1 MYETESDKFSFY
13 TLLNLPL
20 PDYSF
25 YFVPLQV
32 TNFYFNLIQ
41 FRMKQKVITFT
52 HPTGDAE
59 NLDIEIQK
67 RIDANHKY
75 KVAQISTCYCP
86 VYDLKDGSL
95 KYPLLS
101 VTLLMEEV

>member
-1 MYETESDKFSFY
+1 
-13 TLLNLPL
+13 
-20 PDYSF
+20 
-25 YFVPLQV
+25 
-32 TNFYFNLIQ
+32 
-41 FRMKQKVITFT
+41 MKQKVITFT
-52 HPTGDAE
+52 HSCGNAD
-59 NLDIEIQK
+59 NLDVEIQK

-86 VYDLKDGSL
+86 IYDMKDGSL

>member
-1 MYETESDKFSFY
+1 MKQKVTNFHFIHY
-13 TLLNLPL
+13 LNLPL
-20 PDYSF
+20 PDCSF

>member
-1 MYETESDKFSFY
+1 
-13 TLLNLPL
+13 
-20 PDYSF
+20 
-25 YFVPLQV
+25 
-32 TNFYFNLIQ
+32 
-41 FRMKQKVITFT
+41 MKQKVITFT

-59 NLDIEIQK
+59 NLDFEIQK
-67 RIDANHKY
+67 RIDANPNY

-101 VTLLMEEV
+101 VTLLMESV

>member
-1 MYETESDKFSFY
+1 
-13 TLLNLPL
+13 
-20 PDYSF
+20 
-25 YFVPLQV
+25 
-32 TNFYFNLIQ
+32 
-41 FRMKQKVITFT
+41 MKQKVITFT

-67 RIDANHKY
+67 RIDANPKY

-86 VYDLKDGSL
+86 VYDLKDGSF

-101 VTLLMEEV
+101 VTLLLEEV

>member
-1 MYETESDKFSFY
+1 M
-13 TLLNLPL
+13 
-20 PDYSF
+20 
-25 YFVPLQV
+25 

-67 RIDANHKY
+67 RIDANPKY

-86 VYDLKDGSL
+86 IYDLKDGSL

-101 VTLLMEEV
+101 VTLLMDKV

>member
-1 MYETESDKFSFY
+1 
-13 TLLNLPL
+13 
-20 PDYSF
+20 
-25 YFVPLQV
+25 
-32 TNFYFNLIQ
+32 
-41 FRMKQKVITFT
+41 MKQKVITFT

-67 RIDANHKY
+67 RIDANPKY

-101 VTLLMEEV
+101 VTLLMKKV

>member
-1 MYETESDKFSFY
+1 
-13 TLLNLPL
+13 
-20 PDYSF
+20 
-25 YFVPLQV
+25 
-32 TNFYFNLIQ
+32 
-41 FRMKQKVITFT
+41 MKQKVITFT

-67 RIDANHKY
+67 RIDANPKY

-86 VYDLKDGSL
+86 VCDLKDGSL

-101 VTLLMEEV
+101 VTLLMEKV

>member
-1 MYETESDKFSFY
+1 
-13 TLLNLPL
+13 
-20 PDYSF
+20 
-25 YFVPLQV
+25 
-32 TNFYFNLIQ
+32 
-41 FRMKQKVITFT
+41 MKQKVITFT

-67 RIDANHKY
+67 RIDANPKY

-86 VYDLKDGSL
+86 VYDLKDDTL

>member
-13 TLLNLPL
+13 TLLYLPL
-20 PDYSF
+20 PDCSF
-25 YFVPLQV
+25 YFVPLRL

-52 HPTGDAE
+52 HSCGNAD
-59 NLDIEIQK
+59 NLDVEIQK
-67 RIDANHKY
+67 RIDANPKY

-86 VYDLKDGSL
+86 IYDMKDGSL

>member
-1 MYETESDKFSFY
+1 
-13 TLLNLPL
+13 
-20 PDYSF
+20 
-25 YFVPLQV
+25 
-32 TNFYFNLIQ
+32 
-41 FRMKQKVITFT
+41 MKQKVITFT

-67 RIDANHKY
+67 GIDANPKY

-86 VYDLKDGSL
+86 IYDLKDGSL

-101 VTLLMEEV
+101 VTLLMDEV

>member
-1 MYETESDKFSFY
+1 
-13 TLLNLPL
+13 
-20 PDYSF
+20 
-25 YFVPLQV
+25 
-32 TNFYFNLIQ
+32 
-41 FRMKQKVITFT
+41 MKQKVITFT

-67 RIDANHKY
+67 RIDANYKY

>member
-1 MYETESDKFSFY
+1 
-13 TLLNLPL
+13 
-20 PDYSF
+20 
-25 YFVPLQV
+25 
-32 TNFYFNLIQ
+32 
-41 FRMKQKVITFT
+41 MKQKVITFT

-67 RIDANHKY
+67 RIDANPKY

-86 VYDLKDGSL
+86 IYDLKNGSL

-101 VTLLMEEV
+101 VTLLMDEV

>member
-1 MYETESDKFSFY
+1 MKQKVTNFHFIHY
-13 TLLNLPL
+13 LNLPL
-20 PDYSF
+20 PDCSF

-101 VTLLMEEV
+101 VTLLM

>member
-1 MYETESDKFSFY
+1 
-13 TLLNLPL
+13 
-20 PDYSF
+20 
-25 YFVPLQV
+25 
-32 TNFYFNLIQ
+32 
-41 FRMKQKVITFT
+41 MKQKVITFT

-67 RIDANHKY
+67 RIDANPKY

-86 VYDLKDGSL
+86 IYDLKDGSL

-101 VTLLMEEV
+101 VTLLMDKV

>member
-13 TLLNLPL
+13 TLLYLPL
-20 PDYSF
+20 PDCCF

-41 FRMKQKVITFT
+41 FRIKQKVITFT

>member
-1 MYETESDKFSFY
+1 
-13 TLLNLPL
+13 
-20 PDYSF
+20 
-25 YFVPLQV
+25 
-32 TNFYFNLIQ
+32 
-41 FRMKQKVITFT
+41 MKQKVITFT

-67 RIDANHKY
+67 IIDANHKY

-86 VYDLKDGSL
+86 IYDLKDGSL

-101 VTLLMEEV
+101 ISLLMEEIPNT

>member
-1 MYETESDKFSFY
+1 M
-13 TLLNLPL
+13 
-20 PDYSF
+20 
-25 YFVPLQV
+25 

-52 HPTGDAE
+52 HPTGDDE

-67 RIDANHKY
+67 RIDANPKY

-86 VYDLKDGSL
+86 IYDLKDGSL

-101 VTLLMEEV
+101 VTLLMDKV

>member
-1 MYETESDKFSFY
+1 MKPKVTNFHFIHY
-13 TLLNLPL
+13 LNLPL
-20 PDYSF
+20 PDCSF

>member
-1 MYETESDKFSFY
+1 MKQKVTNFHFIRYY
-13 TLLNLPL
+13 IYRCPIVV
-20 PDYSF
+20 F
-25 YFVPLQV
+25 YFVPLRL

-52 HPTGDAE
+52 HSCGNAD
-59 NLDIEIQK
+59 NLDVEIQK
-67 RIDANHKY
+67 RIDANPKY

-86 VYDLKDGSL
+86 IYDMKDGSL